1 MLTSTDSAGHT
12 LTFLYDALDRP
23 KRVTFPD
30 ATFEETTYT
39 AMDATKVRDRLG
51 RLTTT
56 RFNALR
62 QPVCMEDSLG
72 RFLQLEWCRCG
83 DIRKLFDGA
92 GNETH
97 WKSDVLGR
105 VFEKRYAD
113 GRTET
118 MTFQPLS
125 GRLATITDAKSQ
137 SKTVRYNVDYTAA
150 VNPAANV
157 SFSYDPV
164 YPRLA
169 KVVSGFNRHRVALEK
184 KRASF
189 EGASFSARNLRLYSG
204 AVSAEAADY
213 DALGRTKTRNIG
225 TGTTE
230 NLVTWNFDTLGRLDD
245 TLSPLGAVDYVYVA
259 QTERL
264 DRVNLPNGARTQ
276 FGYFGASGDH
286 RLQQIKHL
294 AVAANP
300 ASIVSQH
307 DYTYDAEGQIATWA
321 RVLGAASSTFALGYD
336 NAGQLASA
344 TLTGTAGTIDRHAY
358 TYDKAGNRRSS
369 QRNLALTQWA
379 ANNRNQLTTQSGGG
393 KLRVAGHLNEP
404 AKVTVNGTKATV
416 NAANQ
421 YEAFVDV
428 TPGANTL
435 AVTATDYAPTP
446 NARTTSWSVNVTGG
460 TPATFAY
467 DLNGNMT
474 SDGTRTFA
482 WDSENRLKSVTIGA
496 SVWSWDYDG
505 MNRRIRERLN
515 GTIQRQWVWC
525 GTERCEERNAANT
538 VTRRFYTE
546 GELQGTTALYYT
558 RDHLGSIREL
568 LDSTATVRARYDYTP
583 YGERTKQTGDFD
595 TDRAFTGHELHNPTG
610 LTLAPFRTYDAALGR
625 WISPD
630 PIAENGGINLYGYAF
645 SNPIRFIDPLGLEV
659 FGTFD
664 IGTGVLAVTEPK
676 SGKTQVIKAYSGGN
690 PYGAPIPIG
699 DYDILDHPKNDFL
712 RLEPKDS
719 KYGNDKCETSGRD
732 NFRLHKPGRS
742 IGCVTAKDA
751 KPWDSMRDFIR
762 GTPASTSTVDS
773 KSKNPFASST
783 EKIKNFGTLKVID
796 TSKIPLPPGT
806 SK

>member
-1 MLTSTDSAGHT
+1 M
-12 LTFLYDALDRP
+12 
-23 KRVTFPD
+23 
-30 ATFEETTYT
+30 
-39 AMDATKVRDRLG
+39 
-51 RLTTT
+51 
-56 RFNALR
+56 
-62 QPVCMEDSLG
+62 
-72 RFLQLEWCRCG
+72 
-83 DIRKLFDGA
+83 KLFCGSVNNVDGTVA
-92 GNETH
+92 G
-97 WKSDVLGR
+97 
-105 VFEKRYAD
+105 
-113 GRTET
+113 
-118 MTFQPLS
+118 
-125 GRLATITDAKSQ
+125 
-137 SKTVRYNVDYTAA
+137 VDYTAA

-157 SFSYDPV
+157 SFTYDPV

-169 KVVSGFNRHRVALEK
+169 MTADGIGTTAHTYHPVGGL
-184 KRASF
+184 
-189 EGASFSARNLRLYSG
+189 GALRLATVNGPLAGTSDTARYT
-204 AVSAEAADY
+204 Y

-259 QTERL
+259 QTGRL

-294 AVAANP
+294 AVAATP
-300 ASIVSQH
+300 SSIVSQH

-321 RVLGAASSTFALGYD
+321 RVLGATSSTFALGYD

-344 TLTGTAGTIDRHAY
+344 TLTGPSGTIDRHAY

-393 KLRVAGHLNEP
+393 KLRVAGHLSEP

-421 YEAFVDV
+421 YEAFVDA

-446 NARTTSWSVNVTGG
+446 NTRTTSWSVTVTGG
-460 TPATFAY
+460 TAATFAY

-482 WDSENRLKSVTIGA
+482 WDSENRLKSVTVGA

-515 GTIQRQWVWC
+515 GTVQKQWVWC
-525 GTERCEERNAANT
+525 GIERCEERDAAGA
-538 VTRRFYTE
+538 VTRKLYPA
-546 GELQGTTALYYT
+546 GEQQGGVSLFYT

-583 YGERTKQTGDFD
+583 YGERTKLAGDLD
-595 TDRAFTGHELHNPTG
+595 TDVGYTSHQTHTGSA
-610 LTLAPFRTYDAALGR
+610 LTLAPFRAYDALLGR

-630 PIAENGGINLYGYAF
+630 PIGEAGGINLYAYVGN
-645 SNPIRFIDPLGLEV
+645 SPVGRWDPLGLIDYETFTGGWEESNIRLFPDKSNV
-659 FGTFD
+659 YDVGAHGAPWGLYTNTGKGPFSAEQVYNRVKDDPKFKKADCTKFWACNAGFGKNSFAEQFAK
-664 IGTGVLAVTEPK
+664 L
-676 SGKTQVIKAYSGGN
+676 SGKPTEGATGYLKAANKEGDTGRFSRYEGNKFNLFKPSTWSKGGWRT
-690 PYGAPIPIG
+690 
-699 DYDILDHPKNDFL
+699 F
-712 RLEPKDS
+712 
-719 KYGNDKCETSGRD
+719 
-732 NFRLHKPGRS
+732 KP
-742 IGCVTAKDA
+742 
-751 KPWDSMRDFIR
+751 
-762 GTPASTSTVDS
+762 
-773 KSKNPFASST
+773 
-783 EKIKNFGTLKVID
+783 
-796 TSKIPLPPGT
+796 
-806 SK
+806 